1 MGDPEC
7 SGGRSSHEAPAQA
20 LGSSSKQ
27 TPELLF
33 VHLGQMDGWTE
44 ALGRWWA
51 DVKCGTSPGDC
62 AVLAAS
68 TAGPALGVAGS

>member
-7 SGGRSSHEAPAQA
+7 SGGQSSHEAPAQA
-20 LGSSSKQ
+20 LGTSSKQ

-44 ALGRWWA
+44 ALGRLWNITRGL
-51 DVKCGTSPGDC
+51 CS
-62 AVLAAS
+62 
-68 TAGPALGVAGS
+68 AGSIHSWPTLGVAGS